1 MSERLNA
8 EIVAYLP
15 FIRKIL
21 AAKRHSIGLTQDDL
35 NEQLGYADRLVS
47 KWECGDRNPST
58 FAFECWTNTLQID
71 VADLLRESKE
81 QYENHY
87 GDRSGH
93 HRCSNDN
100 TIRVRSF
107 IVAVKRVPMLHEGKR
122 VVEQVTKIKGNLW
135 CVQNTV
141 KQGKQKHG

>member
-47 KWECGDRNPST
+47 KWECGLKRPS
-58 FAFECWTNTLQID
+58 ALM
-71 VADLLRESKE
+71 LLRWIKSLSLCL
-81 QYENHY
+81 QLDYDVL
-87 GDRSGH
+87 DRYQVKAILTGH
-93 HRCSNDN
+93 NE
-100 TIRVRSF
+100 
-107 IVAVKRVPMLHEGKR
+107 P
-122 VVEQVTKIKGNLW
+122 
-135 CVQNTV
+135 
-141 KQGKQKHG
+141 KQKRYPTPELLAFLKEHNAKLIPCEISQ

>member
-21 AAKRHSIGLTQDDL
+21 AARRHSIGLTQDDL

-58 FAFECWTNTLQID
+58 FAFECWIDTLKID
-71 VADLLRESKE
+71 VAELLRESKE

-87 GDRSGH
+87 GSRPRIN
-93 HRCSNDN
+93 RCSNDN
-100 TIRVRSF
+100 TVRYDDC
-107 IVAVKRVPMLHEGKR
+107 A
-122 VVEQVTKIKGNLW
+122 GNRRYACSCQSNLPLFA
-135 CVQNTV
+135 N
-141 KQGKQKHG
+141 

>member
-1 MSERLNA
+1 MTHFVFMSERLNA

-87 GDRSGH
+87 GDRSGP

-100 TIRVRSF
+100 TIRHNDCTK
-107 IVAVKRVPMLHEGKR
+107 KRRYACTCEPSLPLFA
-122 VVEQVTKIKGNLW
+122 N
-135 CVQNTV
+135 
-141 KQGKQKHG
+141 